1 MKKRIED
8 LLVIENKRL
17 NEEFYT
23 LTLQSKQ
30 GLPEIAPGQFAEV
43 RIDGEPGVF
52 LRRPISIYQVH
63 PETNTLELLIKIAG
77 KGTSHL
83 AHIQAGSNLSLVYPL
98 GNRFTDPKGPK
109 VLLVGGGTGV
119 APMLILGN
127 YLKKQLGVQPEFL
140 LGYRH
145 KGLVI
150 EPERFEALG
159 TVHLTTEDGSA
170 GYKGY
175 VTQHPVLN
183 GNGTDY
189 NQIYACGPEVMMKS
203 IALKAKELGVLCEVS
218 LENLMGCGIGACLC
232 CVVDTVDQGNVNT
245 CTEGPI
251 FNSEK
256 LKWLI

>member
-1 MKKRIED
+1 MLYEVITMSGVIEHTISDLENYWSLKIRYLVDATKKLLVLIDNSHARDLECRIFGKNCTFVHQNCKAMKKRIED

-119 APMLILGN
+119 APMLILRN
-127 YLKKQLGVQPEFL
+127 NFV
-140 LGYRH
+140 
-145 KGLVI
+145 
-150 EPERFEALG
+150 
-159 TVHLTTEDGSA
+159 
-170 GYKGY
+170 
-175 VTQHPVLN
+175 
-183 GNGTDY
+183 
-189 NQIYACGPEVMMKS
+189 
-203 IALKAKELGVLCEVS
+203 
-218 LENLMGCGIGACLC
+218 
-232 CVVDTVDQGNVNT
+232 
-245 CTEGPI
+245 
-251 FNSEK
+251 
-256 LKWLI
+256 